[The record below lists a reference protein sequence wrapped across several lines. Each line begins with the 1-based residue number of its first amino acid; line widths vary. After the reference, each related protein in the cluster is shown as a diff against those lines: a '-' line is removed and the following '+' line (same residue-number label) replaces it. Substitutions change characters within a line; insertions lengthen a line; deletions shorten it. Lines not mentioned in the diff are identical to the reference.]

1 MTDRISDWGY
11 NFQIKLISSLFT
23 DRLFLQQI
31 SDILDV
37 KFFESEANQFIIGTI
52 MEYFQEYKDAPTME
66 VMKVQL
72 DEIENALLVETIK
85 SHLKDIYKQFEATD
99 LEFVKTKTLD
109 FCKNQALKKAIVES
123 VDLLQHG
130 EFDAIKVKIDD
141 AMKAGV
147 EKNLGHDYNT
157 EIALRY
163 EESVRNTVTTG
174 WSVIDDLAD
183 GGLGSRGIGS
193 YSSTSWYWKILG
205 LS

>member
-1 MTDRISDWGY
+1 
-11 NFQIKLISSLFT
+11 
-23 DRLFLQQI
+23 
-31 SDILDV
+31 
-37 KFFESEANQFIIGTI
+37 

-183 GGLGSRGIGS
+183 GWTLAVGNWEL
-193 YSSTSWYWKILG
+193 
-205 LS
+205 